1 MTNSTLGRKLTSS
14 FFKGVVGSK
23 LLLVCRAV
31 ENYKGPHILV
41 YLQGSSIKL
50 QAVQKRII

>member
-23 LLLVCRAV
+23 LLLVCRTV

-50 QAVQKRII
+50 QAVQK